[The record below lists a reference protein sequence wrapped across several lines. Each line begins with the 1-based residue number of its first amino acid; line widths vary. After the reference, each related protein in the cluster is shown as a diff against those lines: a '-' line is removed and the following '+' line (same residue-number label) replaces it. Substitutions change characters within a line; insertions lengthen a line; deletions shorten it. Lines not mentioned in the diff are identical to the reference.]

1 MTETLNEFRVSNDAM
16 EDPEELRRRMDEEG
30 YVFFRKLQ
38 DPAQLRALRLE
49 ILQVCRDGGWL
60 ENGTDV
66 ADGVVNLSS
75 RCTEGDAAYTDV
87 YHEVYKLQSFH
98 RSGHWPV
105 VLDMMEKVIGG
116 TVLPHPQ
123 KIIRMWFPR
132 YSEHTTPVHQDFV
145 HFQGVFDTF
154 TCWTPIGDCPIELG
168 GLAVLPGSHKINY
181 VRDHHFS
188 LGAGSLAIDSDEL
201 TGEWVSTNYEI
212 GDTLLFHSLTVHKA
226 LPNQSED
233 RLRVSL
239 DNRYQSVDQP
249 IAQHML
255 TPHLSNLCPLSW
267 EEVYRDWPTDD
278 LQYYWTDLDLQIL
291 PKDESWSQTGF
302 QEALTLA
309 SQGDESAQ
317 YHLHRSIKRDP
328 SSDRAK
334 AAKEVLRDLKGAI

>member
-132 YSEHTTPVHQDFV
+132 YSEHT
-145 HFQGVFDTF
+145 
-154 TCWTPIGDCPIELG
+154 
-168 GLAVLPGSHKINY
+168 
-181 VRDHHFS
+181 
-188 LGAGSLAIDSDEL
+188 
-201 TGEWVSTNYEI
+201 
-212 GDTLLFHSLTVHKA
+212 
-226 LPNQSED
+226 
-233 RLRVSL
+233 
-239 DNRYQSVDQP
+239 
-249 IAQHML
+249 
-255 TPHLSNLCPLSW
+255 
-267 EEVYRDWPTDD
+267 
-278 LQYYWTDLDLQIL
+278 
-291 PKDESWSQTGF
+291 
-302 QEALTLA
+302 
-309 SQGDESAQ
+309 
-317 YHLHRSIKRDP
+317 
-328 SSDRAK
+328 
-334 AAKEVLRDLKGAI
+334 